1 MDPLQKLSLS
11 KKSSLFCA
19 FVIVDEVP
27 VVVVSNPPGRREG
40 EHPEELES
48 FSPSQVAS

>member
-11 KKSSLFCA
+11 KKSSLPCV
-19 FVIVDEVP
+19 FVIVDDVP
-27 VVVVSNPPGRREG
+27 VVVSNPPGRREG

-48 FSPSQVAS
+48 SLLS